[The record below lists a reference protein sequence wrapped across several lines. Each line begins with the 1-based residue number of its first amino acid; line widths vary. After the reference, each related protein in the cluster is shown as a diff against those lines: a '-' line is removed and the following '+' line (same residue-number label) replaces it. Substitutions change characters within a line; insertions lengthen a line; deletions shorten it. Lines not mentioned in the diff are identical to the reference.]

1 MLAVIGL
8 THKTAPLEIREQV
21 AVPEAEIPR
30 LLEVLAALPD
40 VTEAV
45 LLSTCNRTE
54 LYVTTADH
62 PALDGLAAVLAGW
75 RNIPVDVILPHLRV
89 VSGEDAARHT
99 LRVAAGLESMV
110 VGELQILGQF
120 RRAFT
125 AARASG
131 TAGLILNRLMQV
143 AIGCGR
149 RVRVETGL
157 GRRAASI
164 PHAAMRRART
174 ALGTL
179 RDRPLAIVGAGEMA
193 ELVAKVFTHAGARLV
208 AVANRTVGTASALA
222 ARYGAT
228 GIGLDGLRDVVGD
241 AEVLVVS
248 IGADEPVLTPE
259 LIRQTGPRLGPLV
272 VIDIGVPRGVAPQA
286 RALPDVILY
295 DLDELQPAR
304 SANTSESDLAQADEI
319 VEDALDAFMR
329 WLGGRSAAPVI
340 AALHRRADRIIEEE
354 LHRAR
359 GRLRGLDE
367 HQRRAVRGVIEGAVR
382 KLLHAPFVRL
392 RAQGEDARALTLAR
406 ELFDLED
413 GS

>member
-8 THKTAPLEIREQV
+8 THKTAPLDVRELV

-30 LLEVLAALPD
+30 LLEGVAAVPG

-45 LLSTCNRTE
+45 VLSTCNRTE
-54 LYVTTADH
+54 LYVTTMDH
-62 PALDGLAAVLAGW
+62 PPVDRLAAVLAGW
-75 RNIPVDVILPHLRV
+75 GNIPVDAILPHLRAA
-89 VSGEDAARHT
+89 SGEDAARHA

-110 VGELQILGQF
+110 VGEAQVLGQL

-125 AARASG
+125 AAREAG
-131 TAGLILNRLMQV
+131 TAGPILNRLMQV

-149 RVRVETGL
+149 RARAETGL

-174 ALGTL
+174 VLGTL
-179 RDRPLAIVGAGEMA
+179 GDRRLAIVGAGEMA
-193 ELVAKVFTHAGARLV
+193 ELVAKVFTHAEARLV
-208 AVANRTVGTASALA
+208 AVANRTAATAAALA
-222 ARYGAT
+222 ARYGAM
-228 GIGLDGLRDVVGD
+228 GIGLDGLRDVVRD
-241 AEVLVVS
+241 TEVLVVS
-248 IGADEPVLTPE
+248 IGADDPVLIPE
-259 LIRQTGPRLGPLV
+259 ILREAGPRSTPLL
-272 VIDIGVPRGVAPQA
+272 VIDIGVPRGVAPQV

-295 DLDELQPAR
+295 DLDELQPPG
-304 SANTSESDLAQADEI
+304 SADTSESDLAQANEI

-329 WLGGRSAAPVI
+329 WLGGRSAVPVI
-340 AALHRRADRIIEEE
+340 AALHARAERIIDEE

-359 GRLRGLDE
+359 GRLSGLDE

-406 ELFDLED
+406 TLFDLED
-413 GS
+413 AP